1 MEERERGASWLKRD
15 NPTGKESPL
24 FQVNRETRS
33 RRRRRRMILT
43 GRGVVLRQATGSR
56 YRARVLANS
65 TVFQRAT
72 TRLLVGR
79 SSSSSSS
86 SKTRSPIPRCKRRG
100 GPQQDSPV
108 RAAVH
113 TRVADS
119 LHVHAR
125 VGYKSLAVAAI
136 SPCGGLQ
143 EGMRGARTPTTA
155 EGMMMMMMMMMTTI
169 IIIIAVPRFGGKLLV
184 ASDCIPLHHSPPLPG
199 RRFLTR

>member
-79 SSSSSSS
+79 SVGRRRRRRRRRRKPGPQSHGVNAAGVRNRIRRFEPPC
-86 SKTRSPIPRCKRRG
+86 TLESPIP
-100 GPQQDSPV
+100 STYT
-108 RAAVH
+108 RASVINH
-113 TRVADS
+113 
-119 LHVHAR
+119 
-125 VGYKSLAVAAI
+125 
-136 SPCGGLQ
+136 
-143 EGMRGARTPTTA
+143 
-155 EGMMMMMMMMMTTI
+155 
-169 IIIIAVPRFGGKLLV
+169 
-184 ASDCIPLHHSPPLPG
+184 
-199 RRFLTR
+199 